1 MAAPPTAAATATA
14 GQEDGCAQNPA
25 TASANGP
32 VVSPSAGTSTGRIA
46 AVGEGVDARC
56 VPEPVPAPI
65 TSDAYAEV
73 VLAPVTLTFGIG
85 SMPLRTA
92 AGLGWGVPT
101 AYDLIKPPRACGP
114 AKSVLSTPLPAQ
126 SVRSPPSSPTG
137 WSRSAQ
143 PRAAA
148 RPSPKTLLKHRIEQ
162 TAEMR
167 LEGRAGALG
176 GCLGRG
182 PRPNG
187 TGGADRKDRHGC
199 C

>member
-25 TASANGP
+25 TPSANGP
-32 VVSPSAGTSTGRIA
+32 VVSPSAGTSTGHIA

-56 VPEPVPAPI
+56 VPEPVTALI
-65 TSDAYAEV
+65 TSGAYAEV

-85 SMPLRTA
+85 IMPLRTA
-92 AGLGWGVPT
+92 AGLGRGVPT
-101 AYDLIKPPRACGP
+101 AYDLINTAARVRPGE
-114 AKSVLSTPLPAQ
+114 SVLSTPLSAQ

-148 RPSPKTLLKHRIEQ
+148 RPSPKTLLDHQIGQ

-167 LEGRAGALG
+167 LEGRAGAPG
-176 GCLGRG
+176 GCL
-182 PRPNG
+182 
-187 TGGADRKDRHGC
+187 
-199 C
+199 